1 MRTKNQT
8 GDTME
13 LASHVK
19 ELTTYYKGNEQRFCQ
34 GSDRLY

>member
-1 MRTKNQT
+1 
-8 GDTME
+8 ME

-19 ELTTYYKGNEQRFCQ
+19 ELTIYYKGNRQRFCQ